1 MDSSSECPGQEAM
14 SGHQMLPSP
23 VPPQPT
29 DHTPEPEPPAGPQS
43 NSDQDSAAVGQ
54 EGTSLEQMGGG
65 TEVGEAPTDEVD
77 QMKEEAEAHISTS
90 ESDDRQSEQEE
101 RKEQEEEKEEVE
113 EEEDGLGDLQLEN
126 CTQNVPAT
134 SQRSGRSN
142 GRSRGRRSCSGPPA
156 SKYNT
161 VCYRK
166 IKRGNTKQRVDEFE
180 SMMSV

>member
-1 MDSSSECPGQEAM
+1 MDSSSECPGQEM
-14 SGHQMLPSP
+14 ISDHQTLPSP
-23 VPPQPT
+23 VLPQPT
-29 DHTPEPEPPAGPQS
+29 DHTPEPEPPAGPES
-43 NSDQDSAAVGQ
+43 NSDQDSATVGQ
-54 EGTSLEQMGGG
+54 AVTSVEQMDGG
-65 TEVGEAPTDEVD
+65 TEVGEAPTKEVD

-90 ESDDRQSEQEE
+90 ESGDRRSEQEE

-113 EEEDGLGDLQLEN
+113 EEEDGLGDLQPEN

-134 SQRSGRSN
+134 GQRSGRSN
-142 GRSRGRRSCSGPPA
+142 GRSRGRRSGSGPPT

-166 IKRGNTKQRVDEFE
+166 IKSGNTKQRIDEFE